1 MSLLSS
7 FPRDDG
13 HRFDAPSAS
22 IAAGQM
28 LTRIMLRA
36 RLPLALTIGLL
47 GALIV
52 WAALLPAPRVAP
64 MPGDPDAVP
73 FAWSRGTD
81 RVPRLAWRTPM
92 FAGLSET
99 QARWSRLGPAG
110 DETDDRLTMGDVGAT
125 DTFVALFATRAPS
138 RNEASF
144 YLAVVRAAA
153 KLGLVAGKM
162 PQPVWHEGR
171 FGATETAL
179 TSLSPISRSA
189 NAREGCLAWR
199 AAGDPD
205 GPSLIGFVCP
215 SSPQKLDAASLEC
228 LLASLSSADGTIRRQ
243 PEPSACRKE
252 PPSPPGRTRTTVA
265 RTRQ

>member
-7 FPRDDG
+7 IPRDDG
-13 HRFDAPSAS
+13 HRFDASAAS
-22 IAAGQM
+22 IALRQIVA
-28 LTRIMLRA
+28 RAMLRI

-47 GALIV
+47 GALVV
-52 WAALLPAPRVAP
+52 WVALLPTPRAAPAA
-64 MPGDPDAVP
+64 GDPDAIP
-73 FAWSRGTD
+73 FAWTRGTD

-110 DETDDRLTMGDVGAT
+110 DEIDDRLTMGDVGSTEA
-125 DTFVALFATRAPS
+125 FAALFATRAPARS
-138 RNEASF
+138 DASF

-162 PQPVWHEGR
+162 PQPAWHEGR
-171 FGATETAL
+171 FGATETTA
-179 TSLSPISRSA
+179 TSLSSISR
-189 NAREGCLAWR
+189 NASPREGCLAWR

-215 SSPQKLDAASLEC
+215 PSSQKVDAASLEC
-228 LLASLSSADGTIRRQ
+228 LLANLSSADGAIRRQ
-243 PEPSACRKE
+243 PEPNACRIDL
-252 PPSPPGRTRTTVA
+252 PAPAGRTKTAVA
-265 RTRQ
+265 RTRR